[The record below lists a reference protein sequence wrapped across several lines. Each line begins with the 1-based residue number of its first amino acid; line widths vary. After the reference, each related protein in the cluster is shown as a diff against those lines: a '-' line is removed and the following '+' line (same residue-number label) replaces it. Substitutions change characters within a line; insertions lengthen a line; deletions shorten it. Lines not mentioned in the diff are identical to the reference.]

1 VSGSGY
7 YHGAVEFLIPDGT
20 PVPATCDAGFRQG
33 RWTGVVNLGDTDRRV
48 ERGDVCQ
55 IVLREERLRIVI
67 TDQVGSRRYSF
78 IALIKP
84 DPFETL

>member
-7 YHGAVEFLIPDGT
+7 YSGTVEFLIPDGT
-20 PVPATCDAGFRQG
+20 PIAATCDAGFRQG
-33 RWTGVVNLGDTDRRV
+33 RWTGVISLGETDRRL

-55 IVLREERLRIVI
+55 IVLHKERLRIVI